1 MKRWSRTR
9 GKHGDVE
16 KIGLFVSG
24 RLCPRIAMPTSL
36 HPSLCSKAIRRL
48 RRERSIHGT
57 TFSAPPSDHCS
68 LQRGLPPS
76 TGLRHGM
83 RLSHRTPD
91 MSVCQVHSPK
101 AAVSGVA
108 STHMP
113 QYLSHSGSFMVVC
126 KLWGG
131 RCSRRHC
138 KYVAS
143 IHHGGLIRSREMSAY
158 LLPLSIRCSSVSCGV
173 SSCTVTSSVKRYR
186 LRLLLWIL
194 FLLVAHYM

>member
-1 MKRWSRTR
+1 
-9 GKHGDVE
+9 
-16 KIGLFVSG
+16 
-24 RLCPRIAMPTSL
+24 MPTSL

-48 RRERSIHGT
+48 RQERSIHGT
-57 TFSAPPSDHCS
+57 TFSAPSSDRCS
-68 LQRGLPPS
+68 LQRGFPSS

-91 MSVCQVHSPK
+91 MSGRQVHSPK

-126 KLWGG
+126 RLWGS

-138 KYVAS
+138 KYVAPT
-143 IHHGGLIRSREMSAY
+143 HHSGLIRSWEMSAY
-158 LLPLSIRCSSVSCGV
+158 LLPLSILQQLGKLRCIFMYSY
-173 SSCTVTSSVKRYR
+173 VKREALQAATLVVDTLSTGDPLHVSWR
-186 LRLLLWIL
+186 LWLIARAYSSW
-194 FLLVAHYM
+194 ATCERG